1 MWIAVSFRLSRKS
14 KNDANKTTCFA
25 EANFTLDNCKKTAK
39 SRDSPETA
47 IWPDLSYA
55 HKDLRG
61 KNFYRADLS
70 DVNFTGSD
78 LRGVNFRHANLE
90 GANFVG
96 AKLNGADF
104 RFATLNKAN
113 LTKVKMH
120 KGRFDAADIKRAS
133 LKKAKFG
140 SKVSIRGADF
150 SKSHLRKADLS
161 GVDAR
166 GIEPRN
172 FRGENFVRRTRFYR
186 ADLTSAKL
194 IGIRAHGAFFE
205 NSILVNADLTDA
217 SAARARFTDANM
229 YNTTLDGFSAWHG
242 LCPDGILDWNAR
254 APYTCSLERI
264 KATPYYGA
272 HLTDLN

>member
-1 MWIAVSFRLSRKS
+1 MARFELCAQRPKRQ
-14 KNDANKTTCFA
+14 
-25 EANFTLDNCKKTAK
+25 
-39 SRDSPETA
+39 
-47 IWPDLSYA
+47 
-55 HKDLRG
+55 
-61 KNFYRADLS
+61 NFYRADLS

-150 SKSHLRKADLS
+150 SSHLRKQIYLELMPEALNP
-161 GVDAR
+161 
-166 GIEPRN
+166 ETL
-172 FRGENFVRRTRFYR
+172 GEKLCRRTRFYR

-205 NSILVNADLTDA
+205 NSILVNADH
-217 SAARARFTDANM
+217 R
-229 YNTTLDGFSAWHG
+229 
-242 LCPDGILDWNAR
+242 CE
-254 APYTCSLERI
+254 CSKSKI
-264 KATPYYGA
+264 
-272 HLTDLN
+272 H

>member
-1 MWIAVSFRLSRKS
+1 MSFRLSRKS
-14 KNDANKTTCFA
+14 KNNVNKKTCFA
-25 EANFTLDNCKKTAK
+25 EFNFTLDSSKKTAK
-39 SRDSPETA
+39 SRNSTEKA
-47 IWPDLSYA
+47 IWPNLNYA

-70 DVNFTGSD
+70 GVNFTGSD
-78 LRGVNFRHANLE
+78 LRGVNFRHANLK

-96 AKLNGADF
+96 AKLDGADF

-120 KGRFDAADIKRAS
+120 KGRFENADIKEVS

-140 SKVSIRGADF
+140 RRVSIRGANF
-150 SKSHLRKADLS
+150 SKSYLRKADLS

-172 FRGENFVRRTRFYR
+172 FDGFNFVRRTNFFR

-194 IGIRAHGAFFE
+194 IGIRAHGASFRKS
-205 NSILVNADLTDA
+205 NLVNADLTDA
-217 SAARARFTDANM
+217 SAARAIFTDANM

-272 HLTDLN
+272 HLEI